1 MHVLF
6 TLVAGQTV
14 TDDDLL
20 PGVLCTGVGVLDLT
34 CGSPRAHTGLAGLP
48 DVASG
53 VTIVTRITPV
63 QKKIPVVNI
72 M

>member
-1 MHVLF
+1 MLF
-6 TLVAGQTV
+6 TLIAGQTV

-34 CGSPRAHTGLAGLP
+34 CGSPRAHTRPAGLP

-53 VTIVTRITPV
+53 VTIVTCVTPV
-63 QKKIPVVNI
+63 QKKIPVVNY